1 MTHAGRGR
9 GKQNTGRSKP
19 KPKPNA
25 PIILGGSGAHGLRSN
40 SDSGLTR
47 LRLEPEHIGTKLIR
61 HGRRPYTTFLLDT
74 VTHTHTRTQNNNKQ
88 GNIAAGPAML
98 AMQQ

>member
-25 PIILGGSGAHGLRSN
+25 PIILGGSGAHGLIQ
-40 SDSGLTR
+40 TR
-47 LRLEPEHIGTKLIR
+47 
-61 HGRRPYTTFLLDT
+61 
-74 VTHTHTRTQNNNKQ
+74 
-88 GNIAAGPAML
+88 A
-98 AMQQ
+98 